1 MVGSFYCYAVTMIDW
16 RADPRA
22 AVTVYLVPMVQ
33 PVVRAVVVPTGPSV
47 MATCSPGVSVREEQV
62 SWTVSPE
69 VTATMPAVPEEH
81 VGVGTLDPEASTV
94 PPRVMVMVPVMV
106 EDPEFFTVME
116 KEFMVPV
123 AVPPAAWTWTTPRK
137 ELVVAEPARL
147 KTAAVTIPPT
157 ARTAA
162 MMMKRSRL

>member
-1 MVGSFYCYAVTMIDW
+1 MVGSFYCYAVTMIDC

-47 MATCSPGVSVREEQV
+47 MATCSPGARVREVQV
-62 SWTVSPE
+62 NWTVLPE
-69 VTATMPAVPEEH
+69 PTVTMPAVPEEH
-81 VGVGTLDPEASTV
+81 VGVGTLDEAASTV

-106 EDPEFFTVME
+106 EEPEFFTVME
-116 KEFMVPV
+116 KEFMVPAV
-123 AVPPAAWTWTTPRK
+123 VPPDAWTSTTCRE

-147 KTAAVTIPPT
+147 KTAAVTTPPT